1 MAHRSR
7 RIGAGA
13 ITFAA
18 GVLIAMPTFS
28 SGATVKNDLRSFAP
42 APRVA
47 HDASDPPLEPP
58 LHGTD
63 QHAQGT
69 VGVVDLNPDNGR
81 PFTSDPTGK
90 GDSEDVVIGRSRAER
105 RADGT
110 YHGHVTVAALFGN
123 EIIPGADT
131 GPGDA
136 PVSKDILQPLLDAL
150 CTGGA
155 TAGICLSAVHVE
167 SATTANG
174 STNSFR
180 LLGATVGGVTGLPV
194 TAGINVGVA
203 SSEAS
208 IGHSAT
214 CQVAH
219 GASNVADVKVGA
231 ITATAS
237 TSASDSVACQNQAPV
252 QTNSSRVI
260 ELGGAGVGLPLAGCA
275 NGTPDTDLNLVLLR
289 VVCNADDSSASA
301 PAAQRQAD
309 APYGVRN
316 ALDVYVASVG
326 PSALVQAST
335 AQSESHAVAPA
346 AVTTTPTTTTTTPTT
361 TTPVTTT
368 PAAVTTTPA
377 AATTLPSTPDTGSTA
392 DNTTGNEGSGDNTPN
407 NGGGNNGGGDT
418 QCADGAD
425 NDGDGVIDAADPGCH
440 SDGNA
445 NNPASYVP
453 SDDSEANG
461 GASISGKQ
469 LPFTGTDVVVLGLA
483 GLLLLAAGL
492 TLRGPARRR
501 ELDC

>member
-7 RIGAGA
+7 LIGAGA
-13 ITFAA
+13 ITLAA

-47 HDASDPPLEPP
+47 HDATQPALEPP

-81 PFTSDPTGK
+81 PFTSDPTGQ
-90 GDSEDVVIGRSRAER
+90 GDNEDVVIGRSRAER
-105 RADGT
+105 RGDGT

-131 GPGDA
+131 GPGQT
-136 PVSKDILQPLLDAL
+136 VTKDILQPLLDAL

-167 SATTANG
+167 STTTTTG

-231 ITATAS
+231 VTAKAS
-237 TSASDSVACQNQAPV
+237 TSATDSVACQNQAPV
-252 QTNSSRVI
+252 QTNSSQVI
-260 ELGGAGVGLPLAGCA
+260 ELGGAGIGLPLAGCA

-289 VVCNADDSSASA
+289 VVCNADDSSATA

-316 ALDVYVASVG
+316 ALDVYVASLG
-326 PSALVQAST
+326 ASSLVQAST

-346 AVTTTPTTTTTTPTT
+346 AVTTPTTTTTTPAT

-377 AATTLPSTPDTGSTA
+377 AATTVPALSGSGTPTD
-392 DNTTGNEGSGDNTPN
+392 TTGNEPTDNGN
-407 NGGGNNGGGDT
+407 ADNGGGDNGGGDT

-501 ELDC
+501 ELES